1 MRTHKS
7 RVENK
12 HRSQKELEKQ
22 ILRDINLLKNNL
34 VEKIYELIQRG
45 IDLDEVFYEMRDD
58 EEYKVEKDQIIDI

>member
-1 MRTHKS
+1 MRNHKS
-7 RVENK
+7 RLENK